1 MSKNT
6 SPNSTSPGGTSR
18 RRFLTTLSGAAAFQI
33 VPSHVLR
40 AQDGKQTP
48 NEKLNIAFVGAGGRG
63 ASNLQ
68 GCSGENVYAFADCD
82 QRRCADSVRKYPNAK
97 YFTDWREMLDK
108 IGNDLDCVV
117 VSTPD
122 HNHAI
127 VAMAAM
133 QLGKNVYVEKPLTR
147 TISEARALKAAA
159 QKYGVCTQM
168 GNQGHAAEGA
178 RRTNEWIRSGAVGEI
193 REVHCQSSRPIW
205 PQDLLRPA
213 AEEVPPTLDWDVWL
227 GPAPEASYSSQIVPF
242 KWRGFIDYGT
252 GALGDMGAHIFDH
265 PVWAL
270 GLGMPETIEVIC
282 DRETPGS
289 EKVTHPASC
298 TITYE
303 FAADGD
309 RPPVKLIWFDGK
321 HHMPRPENMDADKN
335 PPKDGCLYYGS
346 EHVFMHGSHGG
357 MPQLVNSAEKADFKE
372 PEKTME
378 RSPGH
383 HAEWIAACKAK
394 DPSMAKS
401 NFDYAAPLT
410 EIMLLG
416 CVAAQVG
423 SGTKLTWNP
432 ETLKTGNADA
442 DALVHHHYR
451 EGWTLGS

>member
-1 MSKNT
+1 MKN
-6 SPNSTSPGGTSR
+6 PNHSNPTGTSR

-33 VPSHVLR
+33 VPSHVIR
-40 AQDGKQTP
+40 AQDGKQSP
-48 NEKLNIAFVGAGGRG
+48 NDKLNIAFVGAGGRG
-63 ASNLQ
+63 AANLG

-82 QRRCADSVRKYPNAK
+82 ERRCSDSVRKHPGAK
-97 YFTDWREMLDK
+97 YYRDWREMLDK
-108 IGNDLDCVV
+108 EGKNLDCVV

-147 TISEARALKAAA
+147 TISEARALMEAAR
-159 QKYGVCTQM
+159 KYGVCTQM

-178 RRTNEWIRSGAVGEI
+178 RQTNEWIQSGAVGEV

-205 PQDLLRPA
+205 PQDLVRPA
-213 AEEVPPTLDWDVWL
+213 AEEVPPTLDWDIWL
-227 GPAPEASYSSQIVPF
+227 GPAQQADYSSKILPF
-242 KWRGFIDYGT
+242 NWRGYLDYGT

-265 PVWAL
+265 PVWSL
-270 GLGMPETIEVIC
+270 GLGMPESIEAIC
-282 DRETPGS
+282 DRATPGS
-289 EKVTHPASC
+289 EKDSHPASC
-298 TITYE
+298 TITYQ
-303 FAADGD
+303 FAAAGE
-309 RPPVKLIWFDGK
+309 RPPVKLVWYDGK

-335 PPKDGCLYYGS
+335 PPKDGCIYYGS
-346 EHVFMHGSHGG
+346 KHTFMHGSHGG
-357 MPQLVNSAEKADFKE
+357 TPQLVNSAEAADFKA
-372 PEKTME
+372 PPKTME

-383 HAEWIAACKAK
+383 HAEWIAGCKAK
-394 DPSMAKS
+394 DPTMAKS

-416 CVAAQVG
+416 CLAAQVG
-423 SGTKLTWNP
+423 SGTKITWDAKAM
-432 ETLKTGNADA
+432 KTGNEAA